1 MNRENVPR
9 IRQLIE
15 RHDENILLFATQR
28 YIKLPA
34 STLVNEVMTR
44 YREIARDMDV
54 IMYFYVTEDGDK
66 LRGVVD
72 VRELIAAEPQQTLG
86 EIMTDNIITLGA
98 EDTLGDELKAFTRY
112 GFNAIPVIDD
122 DRRILGVVSF
132 RDIRGI
138 QPRL

>member
-1 MNRENVPR
+1 VPR

-34 STLVNEVMTR
+34 STPINEVMTK

-54 IMYFYVTEDGDK
+54 IMYFYIAEDGDK
-66 LRGVVD
+66 LSGVVD

-98 EDTLGDELKAFTRY
+98 EDTLGDALKAFTRY
-112 GFNAIPVIDD
+112 GFNAIPVTDE